1 MVDYALIFVAWLP
14 NESMNHVRLQKIFFF
29 IPKCHWDHINCLLNE
44 KNKHW
49 FIFLIVSIFLIQN
62 YWFKNHPH
70 QMHVKRAGIGISE
83 PSWFM
88 EMKMA
93 NYKFDWDV
101 NSPSLVT
108 HIRSFELVLW
118 CHELV
123 VFHHGE
129 LRVFLFDLSK
139 LRGQITQQRDI
150 FHSTMT
156 NNSWDPSMFSFRPPH
171 TKKAIWK
178 YTFTSTYCL
187 ACMHETQASGSVHST
202 ITQWQYFFWFLI
214 QEFVGFNILLVGPLK
229 WKTPN
234 MSLTCAIL
242 KNQFKIQPK
251 CQCFSVA
258 AFCVISKQII
268 YYLFPFER
276 DARPYRK
283 NQRNQRNPAS
293 IRTRVSLLDSLVV
306 PIWSQFYK
314 TRFWSAT
321 VLQIKMRTNRTIW
334 RRDSLLHFT
343 LVRIK
348 SFNN

>member
-1 MVDYALIFVAWLP
+1 M
-14 NESMNHVRLQKIFFF
+14 Q
-29 IPKCHWDHINCLLNE
+29 
-44 KNKHW
+44 
-49 FIFLIVSIFLIQN
+49 
-62 YWFKNHPH
+62 
-70 QMHVKRAGIGISE
+70 VKRAGISISE

-88 EMKMA
+88 ETEMA
-93 NYKFDWDV
+93 NYKFDFAV

-214 QEFVGFNILLVGPLK
+214 QKFVGFNVLPDSLLFK
-229 WKTPN
+229 MAKTPN
-234 MSLTCAIL
+234 LSLACAVLNKTIL
-242 KNQFKIQPK
+242 EFNWSTNSFQLLHCVLFQNRLFSLVYSFK
-251 CQCFSVA
+251 F
-258 AFCVISKQII
+258 
-268 YYLFPFER
+268 YER
-276 DARPYRK
+276 GTWPHRK
-283 NQRNQRNPAS
+283 ILMNQRNP
-293 IRTRVSLLDSLVV
+293 
-306 PIWSQFYK
+306 
-314 TRFWSAT
+314 
-321 VLQIKMRTNRTIW
+321 
-334 RRDSLLHFT
+334 
-343 LVRIK
+343 
-348 SFNN
+348 FN